1 MTEIAQKSQDS
12 KVRFRQN
19 WYQNSRDNIYR
30 EGSTMLYN
38 VDVGLKKIEKVLSKE
53 KKTVPFKSQC
63 LNFIPTH

>member
-1 MTEIAQKSQDS
+1 
-12 KVRFRQN
+12 
-19 WYQNSRDNIYR
+19 
-30 EGSTMLYN
+30 MLYN